1 MKRVFCRVLLRN
13 SSRRCSGCSLQQH
26 FLMSHVGHMLLPA
39 LLAAPCEG
47 KLTEVLAAVAALR
60 KNHMREAGT
69 SLFSAFQWG
78 HYSKACP

>member
-1 MKRVFCRVLLRN
+1 
-13 SSRRCSGCSLQQH
+13 
-26 FLMSHVGHMLLPA
+26 MLLPA

-78 HYSKACP
+78 HYSKARL